1 MNHLLSSR
9 DISKQ
14 EILKFFKKADKFL
27 PIVLEKKKLKI
38 AEGKILATLFYE
50 PSTRTRFSFETAM
63 LRLGGAVISNAD
75 MNATSSSKKGETLY
89 DTAKMVSTYADIV
102 AVRHPSAGSVV
113 DLAVGSSVPVINA
126 GDGPGDHP
134 TQGLLD
140 LYTMWKHFGKIDG
153 LTIGMVGDLKNSRVL
168 HYQCELLVNFKNLK
182 FIFVA
187 PNGLEMPVEIT
198 KMLLKNKFVVK
209 EMQDLKEAAPLLDV
223 LSQTRIQKER
233 FGSEEEYKKY
243 RGIYIVD
250 CDLMKICKKNMILM
264 HPLPRVD
271 EIEVEVDSDSRAKYF
286 EQVGNGVA
294 VRMAIIAKL
303 LDL

>member
-1 MNHLLSSR
+1 M
-9 DISKQ
+9 
-14 EILKFFKKADKFL
+14 
-27 PIVLEKKKLKI
+27 
-38 AEGKILATLFYE
+38 
-50 PSTRTRFSFETAM
+50 
-63 LRLGGAVISNAD
+63 
-75 MNATSSSKKGETLY
+75 
-89 DTAKMVSTYADIV
+89 
-102 AVRHPSAGSVV
+102 
-113 DLAVGSSVPVINA
+113 PVINA

-168 HYQCELLVNFKNLK
+168 HSQCELLVNFKNLK

>member
-1 MNHLLSSR
+1 MNNLLSSR
-9 DISKQ
+9 DLSKQ

-27 PIVLEKKKLKI
+27 PTVLQKKKLKI
-38 AEGKILATLFYE
+38 ADGKILATLFYE

-63 LRLGGAVISNAD
+63 LRLGGNVISNAD

-89 DTAKMVSTYADIV
+89 DTAKMVSTYADII
-102 AVRHPSAGSVV
+102 AVRHPSAGSVS
-113 DLAVGSSVPVINA
+113 DFAEGSSVPVINA

-140 LYTMWKHFGKIDG
+140 LYTIQKNFGKIDG

-168 HYQCELLVNFKNLK
+168 HSQCEYLSNFKNLR

-187 PNGLEMPVEIT
+187 PKGLEMPAEIS
-198 KMLLKNKFVVK
+198 KMLLKKKFEVVETQDLNKF
-209 EMQDLKEAAPLLDV
+209 APDMDV

-233 FGSEEEYKKY
+233 FGSDEEYRKY

-250 CDLMKICKKNMILM
+250 RKLMKICKKNMILM

-271 EIEVEVDSDSRAKYF
+271 EIEVEIDSDPRAKYF
-286 EQVGNGVA
+286 EQVQNGVA
-294 VRMAIIAKL
+294 VRMALIATL
-303 LDL
+303 LNL

>member
-27 PIVLEKKKLKI
+27 PIVLDKKKLKI

-63 LRLGGAVISNAD
+63 IRLGGAVISNAD

-89 DTAKMVSTYADIV
+89 DTAKMVSTYADII
-102 AVRHPSAGSVV
+102 AVRHPSAGSVE
-113 DLAVGSSVPVINA
+113 DFASGSSVPVINS

-140 LYTMWKHFGKIDG
+140 LYTIHKNFGKIDG
-153 LTIGMVGDLKNSRVL
+153 LTIAMVGDLKNSRVL
-168 HYQCELLVNFKNLK
+168 HSQCELLLNFKNLK

-187 PNGLEMPVEIT
+187 PKGLEMPEEIT
-198 KMLLKNKFVVK
+198 KMLLKNKFAVS
-209 EMQDLKEAAPLLDV
+209 EMQDLKAAAPLVDV

-250 CDLMKICKKNMILM
+250 SNLMKICKKNMILM

-271 EIEVEVDSDSRAKYF
+271 EIDVDVDSDSRAKYF
-286 EQVGNGVA
+286 EQVSNGVA